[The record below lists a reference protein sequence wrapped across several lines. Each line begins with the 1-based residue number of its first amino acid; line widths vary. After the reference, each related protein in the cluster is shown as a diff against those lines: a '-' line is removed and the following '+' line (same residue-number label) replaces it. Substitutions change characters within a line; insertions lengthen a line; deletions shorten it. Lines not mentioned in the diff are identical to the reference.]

1 MKKIV
6 FLISTIVM
14 MQTALAQ
21 STETDT
27 AANGRLSVNVGLS
40 AGATLYA
47 NGYYDSPYYSKYG
60 LTLQVPVLVNYDFA
74 PHWRLSS
81 GLRYDFNWDPL
92 YNDVVAD
99 FSFAG
104 GYRGISTD
112 VPAGMNNIHARIF
125 HGYLGV
131 PLKLTWYPKAND
143 HQLLSLS
150 FDCYAAY
157 AVNKFVKIQSQGAED
172 IFDGLFMKPW
182 KLEVG
187 LTVASDVLGI
197 IHGVRLFGNLLPQ
210 YQDQLTGEKIYN
222 VGMTFFF

>member
-21 STETDT
+21 STEADT

-99 FSFAG
+99 FSFTDG
-104 GYRGISTD
+104 CRGISTD
-112 VPAGMNNIHARIF
+112 VPAEMNNIHARIF

-143 HQLLSLS
+143 HQLFSLS
-150 FDCYAAY
+150 FDCCAAY
-157 AVNKFVKIQSQGAED
+157 AVNKFVKIQSPGTED
-172 IFDGLFMKPW
+172 KFDGSFMKPW